1 VAYPWNAGDVV
12 TASDLN
18 DAIANAGGGGGGASV
33 TVSDTAPSSP
43 SEGDLWFESD
53 TGDILVYYGSAWV
66 DVGGTSVANIA
77 VQSTAP
83 TEPPVNG
90 DLWFDTDTAQTFVWY
105 DDGTSTQW
113 VEVGAASAAASGTD
127 GAVQFASG
135 GALSSDASNLVWDD
149 TNNRL
154 GIGTT
159 APAGKL
165 HISDSNPTIWLTDT
179 DTNADSYVSASSS
192 VGSLIL
198 SADENNEVGSS
209 QMSFKVDG
217 TERVTILSNG
227 NIGIN
232 DTTPSHGLDVNGDI
246 NTTGA
251 FRTDG
256 KKTGLVL
263 LTSGDVSS
271 GGPITFTS
279 LFSSEFDNYIVYLS
293 ELTCTGQNAIYYRTA
308 SSGSWNTSSV
318 YSNQRIYGQST
329 SVGAQR
335 FSSTYAQ
342 IGYAGAR
349 ESSYEVHFFSPYLS
363 TQTSVM
369 SRGAYSDNTNPGY
382 IEIHHS
388 YVDNTTSYD
397 GFVFDEVTGAASI
410 SCRYEVYGIPK

>member
-1 VAYPWNAGDVV
+1 MAI
-12 TASDLN
+12 
-18 DAIANAGGGGGGASV
+18 DAALGRLGNKSGVCTSSTRPTNPFEGQLIYE
-33 TVSDTAPSSP
+33 TDTNR
-43 SEGDLWFESD
+43 
-53 TGDILVYYGSAWV
+53 TLVYDNAAWLV
-66 DVGGTSVANIA
+66 VADNQ
-77 VQSTAP
+77 V
-83 TEPPVNG
+83 
-90 DLWFDTDTAQTFVWY
+90 
-105 DDGTSTQW
+105 
-113 VEVGAASAAASGTD
+113 
-127 GAVQFASG
+127 
-135 GALSSDASNLVWDD
+135 LSIDS

-159 APAGKL
+159 SPSQTLHVNSGTGNVPAL
-165 HISDSNPTIWLTDT
+165 FESTDSVSIIQIKD
-179 DTNADSYVSASSS
+179 NATTTPPAVAA
-192 VGSLIL
+192 VG
-198 SADENNEVGSS
+198 DELRLQTSGSS
-209 QMSFKVDG
+209 
-217 TERVTILSNG
+217 RVTVDSSG
-227 NIGIN
+227 NVGIN
-232 DTTPSHGLDVNGDI
+232 DTTPSYKLDVNGDI